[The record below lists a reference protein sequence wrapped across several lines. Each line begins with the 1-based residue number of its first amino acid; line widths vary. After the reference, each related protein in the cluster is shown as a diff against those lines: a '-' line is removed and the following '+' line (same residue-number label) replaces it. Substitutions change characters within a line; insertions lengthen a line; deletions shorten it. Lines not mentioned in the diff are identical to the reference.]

1 MVLGFSP
8 SELGV
13 GYVGLTTGGATPLSM
28 DLLHDLIVDTVGDW
42 GYLAVFVLMTLE
54 SACIPIPSEVTMPV
68 GGLLA
73 AEGTLNIWLVGLVG
87 AFANLVGSW
96 IAYYA
101 GAVGGRPVILRWG
114 RYVRLRPHDL
124 DRAHDWFERYGV
136 QAVFWSRLLPV
147 VRTFI
152 SLPAG
157 MARMKLVRFS
167 VYSFLGSL
175 PWSLGLAYGGYVLGR
190 NWEKLASNVELAA
203 FVVAGLLVAGVVFLW
218 VRARRRRAAPDSTAP

>member
-1 MVLGFSP
+1 MD
-8 SELGV
+8 
-13 GYVGLTTGGATPLSM
+13 ALSTLM
-28 DLLHDLIVDTVGDW
+28 EVLHDWIVGSVGDW

-54 SACIPIPSEVTMPV
+54 SACIPIPSEITMPF

-73 AEGTLNIWLVGLVG
+73 AEGKLNLIAVGMVG

-96 IAYYA
+96 IAYAA
-101 GAVGGRPVILRWG
+101 GATGGRAIVLRYG
-114 RYVRLRPHDL
+114 RFVRLRPHDL
-124 DRAHDWFERYGV
+124 DRAEEWFRRYGDA
-136 QAVFWSRLLPV
+136 AVFWSRLLPV

-167 VYSFLGSL
+167 IYSFLGSI

-190 NWEKLASNVELAA
+190 NWEKLATNVEYVAYGIAA
-203 FVVAGLLVAGVVFLW
+203 LLVLGVLFLVW
-218 VRARRRRAAPDSTAP
+218 RARRKRARAAAAAAANSAGDEVSGSVSGHIDP